1 MKIHIYETRVR
12 YAETD
17 QMGVVY
23 YGNYLA
29 YLESARTGL
38 LREEGYPYSE
48 LEKQGLLLPVTEC
61 KIQYKG
67 AARYDEEV
75 KVATT
80 LAYVK
85 NASIKFNYKVYNAEE
100 KEIAEAYTIHPFLNA
115 EWKIV
120 TIPDDVKAALLPY
133 VEDKPAK

>member
-1 MKIHIYETRVR
+1 MKTHVYKTRVR

-67 AARYDEEV
+67 AAHYDEEV
-75 KVATT
+75 KVTTT

-85 NASIKFNYKVYNAEE
+85 NASIKFNYKVYNAED
-100 KEIAEAYTIHPFLNA
+100 KEIATAYTIHPFVSR
-115 EWKIV
+115 EWKII
-120 TIPDDVKAALLPY
+120 TIPDEVKAALLAY
-133 VEDKPAK
+133 VEGSSAE

>member
-1 MKIHIYETRVR
+1 MKVYVYKTRVR

-23 YGNYLA
+23 YGNYLT

-38 LREEGYPYSE
+38 LREEGYPYSD
-48 LEKQGLLLPVTEC
+48 LEQKGLLLPVTEC

-67 AARYDEEV
+67 SARYDEEV
-75 KVATT
+75 SVETT

-85 NASIKFNYKVYNAEE
+85 NASVKFNYRVLNKDN
-100 KEIAEAYTIHPFLNA
+100 KEIASAYTIHPFVNR

-120 TIPDDVKAALLPY
+120 TIPDEIKKLLNQY
-133 VEDKPAK
+133 VIEEKN

>member
-1 MKIHIYETRVR
+1 MKIYVYQTRVR

-23 YGNYLA
+23 YGNYLT

-38 LREEGYPYSE
+38 LREEGYPYSA

-67 AARYDEEV
+67 AARYDEEISV
-75 KVATT
+75 VTT
-80 LAYVK
+80 LASVK
-85 NASIKFNYKVYNAEE
+85 NASIKFNYKVQNAEG
-100 KEIAEAYTIHPFLNA
+100 KEIATAYTIHPFVNP
-115 EWKIV
+115 EWKIIS
-120 TIPDDVKAALLPY
+120 IPDPIKAALLLY
-133 VEDKPAK
+133 LES

>member
-1 MKIHIYETRVR
+1 MKIHVYKTRVR

-38 LREEGYPYSE
+38 LREEGFAYCD
-48 LEKQGLLLPVTEC
+48 LEKQGILLPVTEC
-61 KIQYKG
+61 KINYKG

-75 KVATT
+75 SVAVT
-80 LAYVK
+80 LGYVK
-85 NASIKFNYKVYNAEE
+85 NASVKFNYQVYNAEE
-100 KEIAEAYTIHPFLNA
+100 KHIAEAHTIHPFVNR
-115 EWKIV
+115 EWKII
-120 TIPDDVKAALLPY
+120 TIPDEVKAALSLY
-133 VEDKPAK
+133 LE

>member
-1 MKIHIYETRVR
+1 MKIHVYKTRVR

-38 LREEGYPYSE
+38 LREEGFAYSD
-48 LEKQGLLLPVTEC
+48 LEKQGILLPVTEC

-75 KVATT
+75 SVAAT

-100 KEIAEAYTIHPFLNA
+100 KQIAEAYTIHPFVNR
-115 EWKIV
+115 EWKII
-120 TIPDDVKAALLPY
+120 TIPDDVKAALTLY
-133 VEDKPAK
+133 LDRDEA